1 VHTSD
6 GAFDMS
12 PAPSDRPPGAVSP
25 KEFRTVMAGLL
36 LVLTLASLD
45 QNIVATALPGIVSEL
60 GGLAHLSWVVTAF
73 LVASTA
79 TTPLYGKLSDSYGR
93 RALFFVAVGIFL
105 AGSALCGL
113 AQDMKQLIAFRAV
126 QGLGAGG
133 LITLSQT
140 TVGDLLAPRERGRYQ
155 GLFTAVFAACSV
167 AGPLLGGFITDALS
181 WRWIFYINL
190 PIGAVALGLI
200 ATALRRPNRVVHHR
214 IDFAGAALMV
224 GGTVFAIL
232 VLTLDTARDDWR
244 RPGTWGEA
252 AAAVLCFAL
261 LVWRERH
268 AVEPILPPRLFRDR
282 VFVVGASVVG
292 LTAVALFGAVIFL
305 PLFFQLVLGAA
316 ASKAGLMLSPL
327 MGGVIVASVVGGRLL
342 SRTGRYKFLPVT
354 GLSVACVAFMF
365 LSWLAQSGG
374 SVLALELSLV
384 GLGLGLGL
392 VMPNLTTAIQNA
404 VAPQDLGV
412 ATSAASFFRSL
423 GGALGVALSGAWM
436 TTRLHRLLPP
446 QSASSLGGSAVEHS
460 ISAISA
466 LPEAERALV
475 LHAYR
480 HAIGSTFLLGAAVAG
495 LGLLIVLALPERPL
509 RSGVHRHAEKAVEAE
524 PV

>member
-1 VHTSD
+1 
-6 GAFDMS
+6 M
-12 PAPSDRPPGAVSP
+12 
-25 KEFRTVMAGLL
+25 MAGLL
-36 LVLTLASLD
+36 MVLALASLD

-79 TTPLYGKLSDSYGR
+79 TTPLYGKLSDFYGR
-93 RALFFVAVGIFL
+93 RAMFFVAVGVFL
-105 AGSALCGL
+105 VGSALCGL
-113 AQDMKQLIAFRAV
+113 AQDMWQLIAFRAV

-133 LITLSQT
+133 LITLAQT

-190 PIGAVALGLI
+190 PIGALALGLI
-200 ATALRRPNRVVHHR
+200 ATALRKPNQVIHHR
-214 IDFAGAALMV
+214 IDYAGAALMV
-224 GGTVFAIL
+224 GGTVFLIL
-232 VLTLDTARDDWR
+232 VLTLDSSRAAWT
-244 RPGTWGEA
+244 RPLTWVEA
-252 AAAVLCFAL
+252 AASAVCLGL

-282 VFVVGASVVG
+282 VFVVGVTVMG
-292 LTAVALFGAVIFL
+292 LTAVALFAAIIFL

-354 GLSVACVAFMF
+354 GLSVACAAF
-365 LSWLAQSGG
+365 LLLAWLALSRS
-374 SVLALELSLV
+374 SVFPLELSLV
-384 GLGLGLGL
+384 GLGIGLGL

-404 VAPQDLGV
+404 VPQQDLGV

-423 GGALGVALSGAWM
+423 GGALGVALAGTWM
-436 TTRLHRLLPP
+436 TWRLHRLLPA
-446 QSASSLGGSAVEHS
+446 QDSASLGNNAVDRS

-466 LPEAERALV
+466 LPAAERALV
-475 LHAYR
+475 VHAYR
-480 HAIGSTFLLGAAVAG
+480 HAIGSTFLLGAVVAA

-509 RSGVHRHAEKAVEAE
+509 RSGGKHKAEKPVEAE
-524 PV
+524 PA